1 MIRKEEMWG
10 EGEKSTCMMPQERAM
25 CLFLNVLQV
34 WAGLAEVVYE
44 FIACCEVG
52 EEGCLVDVM
61 FVDGLVP
68 HVLTRTN
75 VWEG

>member
-1 MIRKEEMWG
+1 MFIF
-10 EGEKSTCMMPQERAM
+10 ERT
-25 CLFLNVLQV
+25 
-34 WAGLAEVVYE
+34 AGMGGMAEVVDE